1 MKRVKGYIST
11 RPLGSYD
18 FEFFVEDSMTDQ
30 EIKNKVED
38 MSTVGLESYNRVNDR
53 LHILQAA
60 MTGSKVEITL
70 LSKKREH
77 PMKQLQA

>member
-38 MSTVGLESYNRVNDR
+38 MLELSMHYDVEEGYVAERQTVYR
-53 LHILQAA
+53 
-60 MTGSKVEITL
+60 
-70 LSKKREH
+70 KKHSWEED
-77 PMKQLQA
+77 

>member
-38 MSTVGLESYNRVNDR
+38 MLELSMHYDVEEGYVAEQQTVCRKKHSLEED
-53 LHILQAA
+53 
-60 MTGSKVEITL
+60 
-70 LSKKREH
+70 
-77 PMKQLQA
+77 

>member
-1 MKRVKGYIST
+1 MKRVKGYVST

-38 MSTVGLESYNRVNDR
+38 MLELSMHYDVEEGYVAEQRTVYR
-53 LHILQAA
+53 
-60 MTGSKVEITL
+60 
-70 LSKKREH
+70 KKYSWEED
-77 PMKQLQA
+77 

>member
-1 MKRVKGYIST
+1 MKRVKGYVST

-38 MSTVGLESYNRVNDR
+38 MLELSMHYDVEEGLEPLDSFIDGAQEAHDSVFNKEESHV
-53 LHILQAA
+53 
-60 MTGSKVEITL
+60 
-70 LSKKREH
+70 
-77 PMKQLQA
+77 

>member
-38 MSTVGLESYNRVNDR
+38 MLELSMHYDVEAHDR
-53 LHILQAA
+53 GNYKMEL
-60 MTGSKVEITL
+60 V
-70 LSKKREH
+70 LSI
-77 PMKQLQA
+77 

>member
-1 MKRVKGYIST
+1 MKRVKGYVST

-38 MSTVGLESYNRVNDR
+38 MLELSMYYDVEEGYVAEQQTVYR
-53 LHILQAA
+53 
-60 MTGSKVEITL
+60 
-70 LSKKREH
+70 
-77 PMKQLQA
+77 KQHSWEED

>member
-38 MSTVGLESYNRVNDR
+38 MLELWYYA
-53 LHILQAA
+53 LC
-60 MTGSKVEITL
+60 
-70 LSKKREH
+70 
-77 PMKQLQA
+77 

>member
-1 MKRVKGYIST
+1 MKRVKGYISI

-38 MSTVGLESYNRVNDR
+38 MLELSMHYDVEEGYVAEQQTVYR
-53 LHILQAA
+53 
-60 MTGSKVEITL
+60 
-70 LSKKREH
+70 KKHSWEED
-77 PMKQLQA
+77 

>member
-38 MSTVGLESYNRVNDR
+38 MLEFSMDYQVEEGYIAEQQTVYR
-53 LHILQAA
+53 
-60 MTGSKVEITL
+60 
-70 LSKKREH
+70 KKYPWEEN
-77 PMKQLQA
+77 